1 MAVASRI
8 LSRYGMV
15 HEFVFRWTQYE
26 HSMSSKNIKAFN
38 YGEILFVIMKLI
50 VSSKF
55 VPHSNK

>member
-1 MAVASRI
+1 
-8 LSRYGMV
+8 MV
-15 HEFVFRWTQYE
+15 HVFVFRWTQYE
-26 HSMSSKNIKAFN
+26 HSMYSKNIKAFN

>member
-1 MAVASRI
+1 M
-8 LSRYGMV
+8 
-15 HEFVFRWTQYE
+15 FDFWWTQNMNT
-26 HSMSSKNIKAFN
+26 HSLSSKNIKAFN